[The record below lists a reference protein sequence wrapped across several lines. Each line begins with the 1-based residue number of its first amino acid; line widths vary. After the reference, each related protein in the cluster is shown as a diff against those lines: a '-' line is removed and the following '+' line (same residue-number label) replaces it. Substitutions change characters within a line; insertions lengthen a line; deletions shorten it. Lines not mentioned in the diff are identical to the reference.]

1 MSLGRWPSKTRTL
14 AFLIQTANR
23 FTVDNE
29 FVAIF
34 GQELSSISRR
44 NNANVFEVTDAV
56 DVPNGD
62 WRPAM
67 SRDIA
72 GSSDGAS
79 FKCSPLAFLFP

>member
-1 MSLGRWPSKTRTL
+1 MSLGRWPSKTRAL
-14 AFLIQTANR
+14 ASLIQTANR

-34 GQELSSISRR
+34 GQEFSSISSG
-44 NNANVFEVTDAV
+44 NNANVYEVTDV
-56 DVPNGD
+56 IDVPNGD
-62 WRPAM
+62 RRPAM

-79 FKCSPLAFLFP
+79 FRCSPLAFLFP